1 MNEENFLIQKT
12 NYNQNTLASTPP
24 PPQHNWLPVSSSIEF
39 KISTLTF

>member
-1 MNEENFLIQKT
+1 MNEENFIIQKT
-12 NYNQNTLASTPP
+12 NYNQNTLASPP